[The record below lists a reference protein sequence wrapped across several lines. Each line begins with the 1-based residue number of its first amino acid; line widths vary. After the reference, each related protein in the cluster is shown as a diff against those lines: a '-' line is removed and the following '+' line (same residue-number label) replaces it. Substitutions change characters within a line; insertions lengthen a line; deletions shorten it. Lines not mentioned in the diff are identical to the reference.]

1 MDKLNYTLKSE
12 EIQELKQKIRGIK
25 RKVIRKLEKSKVIK
39 RKRVVK
45 SCSVLFQAT
54 ILYIVEKLSFQRLSD
69 VMAIKYKVSMSD
81 TSWKKQISKVAPVI
95 YGIMMEFL
103 NSKSQTNKNTILGY
117 SSVYALD
124 ATDITL
130 EGKKGTILRAHTEYD
145 ISGQAS
151 FKALIADIHTG
162 ESAKLF
168 SVKANSLYFADRAY
182 GKTPQ
187 MGYMIENN
195 ADFVFRFSPSHVKM
209 FSDAKCIQQID
220 FSLLLSAKDQ
230 ISSFECFFKDKK
242 RIRKIRVIISPIPK
256 DKAETAV
263 KKAKRKSNKKQY
275 KISAKTLVY
284 AQYLF
289 LATSLSDDYSNQD
302 IISAYRNRWQ
312 IELHF
317 KRSKSL
323 LRFHKLR
330 RSSFFYAFNI
340 VSIWVAVTAFVYS
353 LFLPLF
359 SHFSLV
365 FSTFNAFS
373 LLSFLIS

>member
-12 EIQELKQKIRGIK
+12 EIQELKEKIREIK
-25 RKVIRKLEKSKVIK
+25 RKVVKKIEKSKIIQ

-45 SCSVLFQAT
+45 SYSVLFQAAV
-54 ILYIVEKLSFQRLSD
+54 LYIVEKLSFQRLSD
-69 VMAIKYKVSMSD
+69 IMAIKYNVSMSD
-81 TSWKKQISKVAPVI
+81 TSWKKQIAKVAPVI
-95 YGIMMEFL
+95 YDIMMEFL
-103 NSKSQTNKNTILGY
+103 NSKPRMTQNTILGC

-124 ATDITL
+124 ATDIAL

-145 ISGQAS
+145 LTEQAS
-151 FKALIADIHTG
+151 FRALIADIHTG

-187 MGYMIENN
+187 MGYMIENK

-209 FSDAKCIQQID
+209 FQDDRCTQRID
-220 FSLLLSAKDQ
+220 FRSVLPENEQ

-242 RIRKIRVIISPIPK
+242 RIRKIRVIVSPIPK
-256 DKAETAV
+256 DKAEISI
-263 KKAKRKSNKKQY
+263 KKAKRKSVKKQY
-275 KISAKTLVY
+275 EISDKTLIY
-284 AQYLF
+284 ARYLF
-289 LATSLSDDYSNQD
+289 LAASLSTDCSDED

-330 RSSFFYAFNI
+330 RSSFSFACNI
-340 VSIWVAVTAFVYS
+340 VFIWVAVTAFVYS
-353 LFLPLF
+353 LFHTLF
-359 SHFSLV
+359 SHFSLD
-365 FSTFNAFS
+365 FSAFNAFS